1 MHNTPK
7 LLRHVSN
14 LLVLMG
20 GFSLSISISEFYI
33 VQTGLAFAFFCATA
47 LMLLSFIGLRM
58 MKKWSVYIF
67 SGLLLLFMACH
78 SFAAFQGENADIKQ
92 LLLSCIVPAFFYS
105 VAIPYWHHFE

>member
-14 LLVLMG
+14 LLVLTG
-20 GFSLSISISEFYI
+20 GFSLSMSINEFY
-33 VQTGLAFAFFCATA
+33 VASTSLAVVVFSSAI

-67 SGLLLLFMACH
+67 SGLMLLFMACH
-78 SFAAFQGENADIKQ
+78 SFAAFHGENADIKQ
-92 LLLSCIVPAFFYS
+92 LLLGCIIPAFFYS

>member
-1 MHNTPK
+1 MHSAPK

-14 LLVLMG
+14 ILVLIG
-20 GFSLSISISEFYI
+20 SFSVSMSINEFY
-33 VQTGLAFAFFCATA
+33 VASTGLAVVVFSSAI

-67 SGLLLLFMACH
+67 SGLMLLCMALH
-78 SFAAFQGENADIKQ
+78 SVAAFHGENADIKQ
-92 LLLSCIVPAFFYS
+92 LLLACIIPVIFYS